1 MCLLGLNFFAVFGNW
16 TVKFWLLRGLFFCVF
31 LQKKEAARP
40 KEEVIEKEEEIV
52 HEDNDWGKS
61 SPGD

>member
-1 MCLLGLNFFAVFGNW
+1 MVIEGFIFFVFS
-16 TVKFWLLRGLFFCVF
+16 

-61 SPGD
+61 STGD

>member
-1 MCLLGLNFFAVFGNW
+1 MFS
-16 TVKFWLLRGLFFCVF
+16 